1 MMWAEESATD
11 VPKARGETFDHR
23 GGQAVSITAKVL
35 GITVPVILS
44 TTFCLTVPFILL
56 VADAL
61 ILCAAVLFFVRER
74 RQRRSAARA
83 AESLLAVPA
92 D

>member
-1 MMWAEESATD
+1 MSL
-11 VPKARGETFDHR
+11 
-23 GGQAVSITAKVL
+23 TAKVL
-35 GITVPVILS
+35 GIVVPVFVS

-61 ILCAAVLFFVRER
+61 ILGAAVLFFVRER
-74 RQRRSAARA
+74 RDRRRVVKA
-83 AESLLAVPA
+83 AELLVAAPT

>member
-1 MMWAEESATD
+1 MSL
-11 VPKARGETFDHR
+11 
-23 GGQAVSITAKVL
+23 TAKVL
-35 GITVPVILS
+35 GIVVPVFVS

-61 ILCAAVLFFVRER
+61 ILGAAVLFFVRER
-74 RQRRSAARA
+74 RERRRVVKA
-83 AESLLAVPA
+83 AELLIAAPI

>member
-1 MMWAEESATD
+1 MSL
-11 VPKARGETFDHR
+11 
-23 GGQAVSITAKVL
+23 TAKVL
-35 GITVPVILS
+35 GIVVPVFVS

-61 ILCAAVLFFVRER
+61 ILGAAVLFFVRER
-74 RQRRSAARA
+74 RERHRVVKAARVLVA
-83 AESLLAVPA
+83 APT